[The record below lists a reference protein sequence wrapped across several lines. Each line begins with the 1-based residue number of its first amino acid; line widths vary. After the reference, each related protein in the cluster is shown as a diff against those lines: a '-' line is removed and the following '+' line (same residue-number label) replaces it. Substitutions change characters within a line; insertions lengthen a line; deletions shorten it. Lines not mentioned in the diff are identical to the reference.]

1 MGLFDWFKGS
11 KRKSKNVEAEKT
23 APKQSS
29 FCAEYVKREEMYIPD
44 RPKEVKAKVK
54 YINLTLE
61 QAITQGWH
69 FKRKSRKRIRITHYT
84 GTNKN
89 VIIPSEIGGYIVN
102 EIRGRA
108 FFRADIERVEIPD
121 TVKKLHSYCFE
132 QSKVKVIIIADGI
145 TEIPHSF
152 AFSCQRL
159 VSVHLPATLL
169 RIGNCA
175 FESCINLKYIDI
187 PESCRYIGNWA
198 FSRSGI
204 EGFAFQ
210 DSAYKQ
216 INGTAFQFTPL
227 DKNYRLILREV
238 PTKIGGYNIM
248 LIGAGAD
255 NIKLSGGQV
264 WLGNNSVLNRY
275 HSVLNRYHKVT
286 LDFSECSRVSVYKNA
301 FRISYRYNGKI
312 NDVMQCRI
320 IVPYGTKGQYFPDC
334 VDVRYPDKKKY
345 DGFISVESR
354 NNDKTVLRL
363 HGNILPEYSVLFHEK
378 SLEIRTY
385 NWTTY
390 EKYAICSRELKSIS
404 FDNLLNGTDEMFAP
418 YCRNLHHVDMSGRCV
433 FIPSSDIIG
442 ERLHTELM
450 KTFTGRNLNGKLCW
464 FDSTVVDNV
473 FSGNSIKSR
482 INQKRKII
490 IACDVLRSTAGV
502 FENSSMYEKYL
513 QTHRRYALILCD
525 TLPDEYTDFL
535 RNFYEVR

>member
-11 KRKSKNVEAEKT
+11 KRKSKNVEIEKT

-29 FCAEYVKREEMYIPD
+29 FCADYVKREEMYIPD

-54 YINLTLE
+54 YITLTLE

-121 TVKKLHSYCFE
+121 NVKKLHSYCFE
-132 QSKVKVIIIADGI
+132 QSKVKAIIIADGI

-152 AFSCQRL
+152 AFSCQEL
-159 VSVHLPATLL
+159 VSVHLPTTLL

-175 FESCINLKYIDI
+175 FESCTNLKYIDI
-187 PESCRYIGNWA
+187 PESCGYIGNWA

-210 DSAYKQ
+210 NSAYKQ

-227 DKNYRLILREV
+227 DKNYRLILREI
-238 PTKIGGYNIM
+238 PTKIGGYNIL

-255 NIKLSGGQV
+255 NIKLPGGQV

-275 HSVLNRYHKVT
+275 CKVT

-301 FRISYRYNGKI
+301 FRISYRYNGKVYG
-312 NDVMQCRI
+312 VMQCRI
-320 IVPYGTKGQYFPDC
+320 IVPQGTKGQYFPDC

-354 NNDKTVLRL
+354 DNDKTVLRL
-363 HGNILPEYSVLFHEK
+363 HGNILPAYSVAFHEK

-385 NWTTY
+385 NWTKY
-390 EKYAICSRELKSIS
+390 EKYAICSRELESIS
-404 FDNLLNGTDEMFAP
+404 FDNLLHGTDELFAP
-418 YCRNLHHVDMSGRCV
+418 YCHNLHRVEMSNRCV
-433 FIPSSDIIG
+433 FIPPSDIIG

-450 KTFTGRNLNGKLCW
+450 KAFTGRNLNGKLCW
-464 FDSTVVDNV
+464 FDSAVVDNI

-482 INQKRKII
+482 ISQKRKII

-525 TLPDEYTDFL
+525 TLPNEYTDFL